1 MKIKEVT
8 CSVQEDELKINY
20 NRLINRLQQKADAG
34 DETARSLKNDLIQQW
49 DNNKLTLKK
58 VKKLLDS
65 Q

>member
-20 NRLINRLQQKADAG
+20 NKLISQLQQKADAG
-34 DETARSLKNDLIQQW
+34 DETARSLKNDLLQQW
-49 DNNKLTLKK
+49 DNNSLTLKA
-58 VKKLLDS
+58 VKKLLND